1 MMELQ
6 QTYRLAS
13 AYYGQFCFTPLAA
26 QPQYLQIAYRSL
38 HKTGG
43 LSYYV
48 SMTSKQ
54 DTNNYIFRHNE
65 SCHETI
71 PLDTARRIWLHL
83 VAEGWKPE

>member
-1 MMELQ
+1 MP

-13 AYYGQFCFTPLAA
+13 DYYGRFCFTPLAA
-26 QPQYLQIAYRSL
+26 QPQYFQISFTSL

-43 LSYYV
+43 LSYFV
-48 SMTSKQ
+48 SMTSKPKSH
-54 DTNNYIFRHNE
+54 NYIFRHNE

-71 PLDTARRIWLHL
+71 PLEQARRIWRHL